1 MKTDLLEIEPDET
14 LKQRRAWYALAL
26 ILFVLSAVLQESIL
40 FLAALFTLLVGLVPD
55 LWYRLALRHL
65 LVRQAVDHQHA
76 FFGEDVTLSISI
88 ENQKLLPLP
97 WLQVENKITPPLA
110 LIPRKT
116 SRLQMVRRDTLS
128 STWLLWSFQR
138 VTRHYRMRCE
148 ERGFHTFGP
157 VRLSS
162 SDPFGWLE
170 SDLTVPASVALLV
183 YPLVVPVQAF
193 GLAPVNPL
201 GENVLPRPL
210 LEDPLR
216 VSGIRDYVLGD
227 DPRRIHWKA
236 TAHAGELK
244 SKIYEPPA
252 LRRLLILLDVWNYDQ
267 RTEKTDPEMQEF
279 TISAAASLAMW
290 ALDEGYM
297 VGLLANGAL
306 AASRAEQEAGKA
318 KVQET
323 MQQVAAK
330 RDVHRGDGEILPL
343 PEVVSGSARV
353 PFASDPKQY
362 ELLLSTLARLVPQYN
377 SSIRAVI
384 DMDDE
389 MFPDG
394 TTILLV
400 SAASSLDEETVERLL
415 ELRRR
420 NNAVYLALTNDL
432 DEENLTPTYGL
443 PVHFLGGKEH
453 WRELL
458 KAVGEQ
464 KSATNNVTST
474 AVGDDASVG
483 AGSASLLL
491 G

>member
-1 MKTDLLEIEPDET
+1 MKTDLLAIEPDDT
-14 LKQRRAWYALAL
+14 LKQRRLWYILALA
-26 ILFVLSAVLQESIL
+26 LFVLSPVLQQPIL
-40 FLAALFTLLVGLVPD
+40 FLASLFTLLVGLVPD
-55 LWYRLALRHL
+55 LWYRQALRHL
-65 LVRQAVDHQHA
+65 LVRQSVDHRQV
-76 FFGEDVTLSISI
+76 FFGEDVTLSVSI
-88 ENQKLLPLP
+88 ENHKLLPLP
-97 WLQVENKITPPLA
+97 WLQVENKVTPPLA
-110 LIPRKT
+110 LVPRRA
-116 SRLQMVRRDTLS
+116 SRLQAVRRDTLN

-157 VRLSS
+157 LRLSS

-170 SDLTVPASVALLV
+170 SDLTVPASETLLV
-183 YPLVVPVQAF
+183 YPLIAPVEAF
-193 GLAPVNPL
+193 GLAAVNPL

-252 LRRLLILLDVWNYDQ
+252 LRRLLILLDVWNYEQ
-267 RTEKTDPEMQEF
+267 RSGKTDADMQEF

-297 VGLLANGAL
+297 VGLLANSAL
-306 AASRAEQEAGKA
+306 VASLAEQEAVKTKA
-318 KVQET
+318 KLS
-323 MQQVAAK
+323 MQQEAAK
-330 RDVHRGDGEILPL
+330 RDVHRGDGEIFPL
-343 PEVVSGSARV
+343 PQVVSSSARV
-353 PFASDPKQY
+353 PFASDHKQY
-362 ELLLSTLARLVPQYN
+362 EVLLSTLGRLVPQYN

-384 DMDDE
+384 DMEEE
-389 MFPDG
+389 MFPGG

-420 NNAVYLALTNDL
+420 GNAVYLALTNDI
-432 DEENLTPTYGL
+432 DEEKRIPTYDL
-443 PVHFLGGKEH
+443 PAHFLGGKER

-458 KAVGEQ
+458 KAAGE
-464 KSATNNVTST
+464 KKPADNSNAGSATHS
-474 AVGDDASVG
+474 
-483 AGSASLLL
+483 GSASLFL